1 MGKNQ
6 VAAPDYGPLAEASA
20 EAARIQAGLG
30 REQLAFAR
38 EQYDR
43 SAPILESIANQQMA
57 AQSEQMAQARDYYD
71 YQRDTYRPL
80 ERSIVAD
87 AQRFNTEAYRNQVAS
102 QAAADAGAAFGLSQQ
117 QNQRAMASMGV
128 NPNSGRFAGMQN
140 ATGLQQAALRANA
153 MTGSRRQAEQ
163 MGYARQLDAAGL
175 GRGLAGASIAAYG
188 GANQAGSMAGGNAQS
203 AGLNYMR
210 GMNMGANTIAGGQK
224 MQLSGLSSVLNSQTQ
239 TYINSNDSFLADA
252 GAFMGGAASLAKQ
265 GGFAAIMGGSDRRIK
280 ENIVEVGVD
289 QRTALPIYEFNYR
302 KEFSDPDI
310 RYRGVMAD
318 DVELVYPDAVTE
330 TDFGFKAVNYGML
343 GIEFKEVSR
352 G

>member
-1 MGKNQ
+1 MGSKG
-6 VAAPDYGPLAEASA
+6 APPPDYTPLAEASA

-43 SAPILESIANQQMA
+43 SAPLLESIANTQIQ
-57 AQSEQMAQARDYYD
+57 AQNEQMDQARDYYN
-71 YQRDTYRPL
+71 YRKEVYRPL

-87 AQRFNTEAYRNQVAS
+87 AQRFNTEAYRDQIAG
-102 QAAADAGAAFGLSQQ
+102 QAAADAGRAFGISQQ
-117 QNQRAMASMGV
+117 QNQRAMRAMGV

-140 ATGLQQAALRANA
+140 ATGLQQAAARANA
-153 MTGSRRQAEQ
+153 MTGARRQAEQ

-175 GRGLAGASIAAYG
+175 GRGLAGASAAAYG
-188 GANQAGSMAGGNAQS
+188 GASSAGSMAGQNAQS
-203 AGLNYMR
+203 AGQNYM
-210 GMNMGANTIAGGQK
+210 GNMAIGSGTIAAGQQ
-224 MQLSGLSSVLNSQTQ
+224 MQLSGLSNILNNQTSS
-239 TYINSNDSFLADA
+239 YINTSGSFLGDVG
-252 GAFMGGAASLAKQ
+252 GALGGAA
-265 GGFAAIMGGSDRRIK
+265 AAYTAFSDRRIK
-280 ENIVEVGVD
+280 ENIVEVAVD

-302 KEFSDPDI
+302 KEFSDPNI

-343 GIEFKEVSR
+343 GIEFKEVSN
-352 G
+352 GA

>member
-1 MGKNQ
+1 MGSKG
-6 VAAPDYGPLAEASA
+6 APPPDYAPLAQASA

-43 SAPILESIANQQMA
+43 SAPLLEGIANQQIA
-57 AQSEQMAQARDYYD
+57 AQNEQMAQARDYYN

-87 AQRFNTEAYRNQVAS
+87 ARRFNTEAYQNQLAS
-102 QAAADAGAAFGLSQQ
+102 QAAADAGRAFGISQQ

-140 ATGLQQAALRANA
+140 ATGLQQAAVRANA
-153 MTGSRRQAEQ
+153 MTGARRQAEQ
-163 MGYARQLDAAGL
+163 IGYARQLDAAGL
-175 GRGLAGASIAAYG
+175 GRGLAGASAAAYG
-188 GANQAGSMAGGNAQS
+188 GASSAGSMAGQNAQS
-203 AGLNYMR
+203 AGQNYM
-210 GMNMGANTIAGGQK
+210 GNMAIGSGTIAAGQQ
-224 MQLSGLSSVLNSQTQ
+224 MQLSGLSNILNNQTSS
-239 TYINSNDSFLADA
+239 YINTSGSFLGDLG
-252 GAFMGGAASLAKQ
+252 GALGGAA
-265 GGFAAIMGGSDRRIK
+265 AAYTAFGSDRRIK
-280 ENIVEVGVD
+280 ENIVEVAVD

-302 KEFSDPDI
+302 KEFSDPNI

-330 TDFGFKAVNYGML
+330 TDLGFKAVDYGML
-343 GIEFKEVSR
+343 GIEFKEVSN
-352 G
+352 GA

>member
-1 MGKNQ
+1 MGSKG
-6 VAAPDYGPLAEASA
+6 APPPDYAPLAEASA

-43 SAPILESIANQQMA
+43 SAPLLESIANQQMA
-57 AQSEQMAQARDYYD
+57 AQNEQMAQARDYYN

-87 AQRFNTEAYRNQVAS
+87 ARRFNTEAYQNQLAS
-102 QAAADAGAAFGLSQQ
+102 QAAADAGRAFGISQQ

-140 ATGLQQAALRANA
+140 ATGLQQAAVRANA
-153 MTGSRRQAEQ
+153 MTGARRQAEQ

-175 GRGLAGASIAAYG
+175 GRGLAGASAAAYG
-188 GANQAGSMAGGNAQS
+188 GASSAGSMAGQNAQS
-203 AGLNYMR
+203 AGQNYM
-210 GMNMGANTIAGGQK
+210 GNMAIGSGTIAAGQQ
-224 MQLSGLSSVLNSQTQ
+224 MQLSGLSNILNNQTSS
-239 TYINSNDSFLADA
+239 YINTSGSFLGDVG
-252 GAFMGGAASLAKQ
+252 GALGGAA
-265 GGFAAIMGGSDRRIK
+265 AAYTAFSDRRIK
-280 ENIVEVGVD
+280 ENIVEVAVD

-302 KEFSDPDI
+302 KEFSDPNI

-343 GIEFKEVSR
+343 GIEFKEVSN
-352 G
+352 GA